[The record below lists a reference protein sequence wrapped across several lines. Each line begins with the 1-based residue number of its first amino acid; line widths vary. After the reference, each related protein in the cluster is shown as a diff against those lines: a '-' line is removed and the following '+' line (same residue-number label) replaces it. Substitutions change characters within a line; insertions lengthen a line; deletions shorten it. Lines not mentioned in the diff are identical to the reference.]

1 MKNDKGKNIIIT
13 LLIIVV
19 VVLMVIIALMYMG
32 VITNSVN
39 GKNNNLDDNEMD
51 QNNSTTVNEKKLDEA
66 EALIIGKD
74 LYDMATEIYGTW
86 IVLPYC
92 GLNYQEVLNQRSY
105 KLGDSAIG
113 NGNFYKTDFK
123 DLDGLKDYLSNW
135 LSDEIISEKIT
146 ETAVTDLEL
155 LNDSEYGY
163 TKYVIKDDNLYCG
176 MDTGKG
182 WVTTY
187 LNHYDM
193 SVNNIEDSKVSY
205 KVNSYYLNDYEAEC
219 SSINTCDESDI
230 STKETNFVIK
240 KEQDDIWVVSEFI
253 LHE

>member
-1 MKNDKGKNIIIT
+1 M
-13 LLIIVV
+13 
-19 VVLMVIIALMYMG
+19 
-32 VITNSVN
+32 
-39 GKNNNLDDNEMD
+39 
-51 QNNSTTVNEKKLDEA
+51 
-66 EALIIGKD
+66 
-74 LYDMATEIYGTW
+74 
-86 IVLPYC
+86 
-92 GLNYQEVLNQRSY
+92 
-105 KLGDSAIG
+105 
-113 NGNFYKTDFK
+113 
-123 DLDGLKDYLSNW
+123 
-135 LSDEIISEKIT
+135 
-146 ETAVTDLEL
+146 EL